1 MICGIDASTTC
12 TGLSIFDGDD
22 LVYYT
27 KITPLSKH
35 NTWEDN
41 AIDIVEQ
48 VAQVLTNYEIEY
60 IIMEDVPEYVRKG
73 SRGGIIAKPV
83 IVLGGVHML
92 FYYMLAYK
100 YNHTIY
106 FLNVDEW
113 RQELGFLLGKER
125 DRESMKQKA
134 VDFVNKTFGLE
145 LYFVKGSKS
154 KKNDDDLAEAIAIVC
169 STRDKYKYKKPTV
182 KFGRSRKV
190 VG

>member
-48 VAQVLTNYEIEY
+48 VVQVLTNYEIEY
-60 IIMEDVPEYVRKG
+60 IIMEDVPEYIRKG
-73 SRGGIIAKPV
+73 SKGGIIAKPT
-83 IVLGGVHML
+83 IVLGGVHAL
-92 FYYMLAYK
+92 FYYILSYK
-100 YNHTIY
+100 YNYEIC

-113 RQELGFLLGKER
+113 RKELGFLLGKER

-134 VDFVNKTFGLE
+134 VDFVNNTFGLN
-145 LYFVKGSKS
+145 LHFVKGSKA
-154 KKNDDDLAEAIAIVC
+154 KTQDDDVAEAIAIVC

-182 KFGRSRKV
+182 RLGRSRKV
-190 VG
+190 G

>member
-12 TGLSIFDGDD
+12 TGLSIFDEDD
-22 LVYYT
+22 LIYYT
-27 KITPLSKH
+27 KVTPLSKH

-48 VAQVLTNYEIEY
+48 VANIINKYNIEY
-60 IIMEDVPEYVRKG
+60 IIMEDVPEYIRKG
-73 SRGGIIAKPV
+73 TRGKNIAKPT

-92 FYYMLAYK
+92 FYYVLTYK
-100 YNHTIY
+100 YNHVIY

-113 RQELGFLLGKER
+113 RQKLGFLLGNER

-134 VDFVNKTFGLE
+134 IDFANNTFGLN
-145 LYFVKGSKS
+145 LHFVKGSKS
-154 KKNDDDLAEAIAIVC
+154 KLQDDDIAESIAIVC
-169 STRDKYKYKKPTV
+169 STREKYQYKKPTV
-182 KFGRSRKV
+182 KIGRGRKV